1 MLRAMIV
8 LIARLLGLLYNHY
21 NQSVRPLPDSENV
34 HNSWITW
41 YIFITFTFLCV
52 STFPNFWHVIPPIF
66 DRYGFAE
73 QLSSLACGCQ
83 LVKILISFDPYRL
96 FRSIFA
102 YLFIL
107 MLSIHPSMQN
117 GGEGLRS
124 IILAG
129 QGHLVKMLIKVSKGA
144 KIRNRYNQV
153 PHLTQDTNGKVTN
166 SQLDTTHESKEV
178 SPFPAATRHI

>member
-1 MLRAMIV
+1 MRWLYLLHESWVCSIITIISPYVRYQIV
-8 LIARLLGLLYNHY
+8 KM
-21 NQSVRPLPDSENV
+21 
-34 HNSWITW
+34 
-41 YIFITFTFLCV
+41 FITLESHGIFLSHLHSCV

-73 QLSSLACGCQ
+73 QLSSLACGGE

-96 FRSIFA
+96 FRSNFA
-102 YLFIL
+102 YLFIF
-107 MLSIHPSMQN
+107 MLSIHPSMPN

-129 QGHLVKMLIKVSKGA
+129 QGHLVKMLIKVRKGA

-153 PHLTQDTNGKVTN
+153 PHLIQDTNGKVTN
-166 SQLDTTHESKEV
+166 SQFDTTNESKEV